1 MSLKDEK
8 EKKNENQNKTQSQRT
23 QNNSTSTGTPS
34 NITQSNLERQELD
47 ELKKQNKLII
57 KYLTEIQEN
66 QNAREN
72 EQKQLR
78 SNLTEATK
86 DFRDSAIKTHND
98 FIDILKKKLDKVET
112 DELANIIGRDIYKV
126 RDENKRMLQ
135 EVRASHE
142 HYKKRQKQLFTGIGT
157 MLLVFMLFAL
167 VMTIGSDFMDFIHV
181 DILQKAIASKLKA
194 SEGFMTL
201 VWYIAYGLPYILA
214 IGGFIYLYE
223 WIRKKFEVFL

>member
-1 MSLKDEK
+1 MSLRDEK
-8 EKKNENQNKTQSQRT
+8 EKKNGNQNETQSQST
-23 QNNSTSTGTPS
+23 QTNSKWTGTPS
-34 NITQSNLERQELD
+34 NTTQSNLEIQEIE

-86 DFRDSAIKTHND
+86 DFRDSAIKIHND

-112 DELANIIGRDIYKV
+112 DDLANIIGRDIYKV

-142 HYKKRQKQLFTGIGT
+142 AYQKKIKLMYRGIGT

-167 VMTIGSDFMDFIHV
+167 IMTIGSDFMSFLHV
-181 DILQKAIASKLKA
+181 DILQKAIASKIKA
-194 SEGFMTL
+194 SEGFMTF

-214 IGGFIYLYE
+214 IGLFIGLYE
-223 WIRKKFEVFL
+223 WIRARFHD